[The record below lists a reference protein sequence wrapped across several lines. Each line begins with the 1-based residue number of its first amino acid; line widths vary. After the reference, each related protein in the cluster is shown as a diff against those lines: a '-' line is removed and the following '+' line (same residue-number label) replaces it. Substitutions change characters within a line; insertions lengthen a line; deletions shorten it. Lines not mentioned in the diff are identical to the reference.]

1 MCYAFAMKNDKSIDS
16 SLHNE
21 LFRNEEEGHF
31 HTSYAQEKIIL
42 ECVKRGD
49 LEGLER
55 LYRSLPAT
63 VYGKMT
69 SSNSELKLLFYA
81 CISNTTLVTRY
92 AIEGGLDE
100 ETAFSLS
107 DVYIRK
113 MEMCETPDEI
123 TSLNE
128 EMAADFT
135 SRVAAVRSMGALRY
149 SLPIAKAIEIIHKN
163 HLRNVSLD
171 SIAKEVGL
179 TSNYFSSLFK
189 KETGDNFSKY
199 VTKVMVEEAKNLL
212 TYSDYSYSTI
222 SEYLNFSSQSYFISV
237 FKRYTGQT
245 PKEYREE
252 NKRSNW

>member
-1 MCYAFAMKNDKSIDS
+1 MKTDKSINS
-16 SLHNE
+16 SLQNE

-81 CISNTTLVTRY
+81 CISNTTLITRY

-107 DVYIRK
+107 DVYIRR
-113 MEMCETPDEI
+113 MEMCEKPEEI
-123 TSLNE
+123 TALNE
-128 EMAADFT
+128 EMAVDFT
-135 SRVAAVRSMGALRY
+135 SRVAKIKRRGTSSL
-149 SLPIAKAIEIIHKN
+149 SLPVAKAIDIIHKS
-163 HLRNVSLD
+163 HLKNISLD
-171 SIAKEVGL
+171 SIAGEVGL
-179 TSNYFSSLFK
+179 TSNYFSFLFK
-189 KETGDNFSKY
+189 KETGENFSKY
-199 VTKVMVEEAKNLL
+199 VTRVMVDEAKNLL

-222 SEYLNFSSQSYFISV
+222 SEYLNFSSQSYFISI
-237 FKRYTGQT
+237 FKKYTGQT
-245 PKEYREE
+245 PKEFRED
-252 NKRSNW
+252 NKRSSW